1 MRKLVLTAVL
11 LSGFALPASAGSL
24 TWVVTT
30 GSNTPPTVTAPA
42 GGTSTPFSAT
52 IADADIARIIAD
64 YATIS
69 GYDTIQDTNSD
80 GSPKVDGS
88 GAPVMRATTSADIP
102 KLIITN
108 TLAGML
114 ANAVSQERAAA
125 SQAASKG
132 VTAIVVTPQ

>member
-1 MRKLVLTAVL
+1 MKILASVLCL
-11 LSGFALPASAGSL
+11 LIAGPAYAGSL

-64 YATIS
+64 YQTIP
-69 GYDTIQDTNSD
+69 GYQQVQDTNTD

-88 GAPVMRATTSADIP
+88 GNPVMRATTAADIP
-102 KLIITN
+102 KMIITN
-108 TLAGML
+108 TLAGLL
-114 ANAVSQERAAA
+114 ANAMSQEKAAA
-125 SQAASKG
+125 SAAASNG
-132 VTAIVVTPQ
+132 ISSIVATPQ